1 MTKKNNGY
9 ILNISTGVP
18 ARAAITNNFNGFVQ
32 DGVGLGL
39 TVVQDQADKHS
50 ENQND

>member
-1 MTKKNNGY
+1 MTKRNNGH
-9 ILNISTGVP
+9 IRNISPYVSW
-18 ARAAITNNFNGFVQ
+18 RAAITNNFNGFVQ